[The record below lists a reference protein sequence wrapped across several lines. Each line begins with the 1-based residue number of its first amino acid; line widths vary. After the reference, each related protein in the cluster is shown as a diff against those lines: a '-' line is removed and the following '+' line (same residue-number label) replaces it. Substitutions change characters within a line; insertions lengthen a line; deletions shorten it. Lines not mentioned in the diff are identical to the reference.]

1 MKNNF
6 LPKFTVFSLLF
17 IIIFLTQCNTVN
29 STSTTHMKLQS
40 IPLQP
45 KTISFA
51 NEKVPLD
58 KYYIKERLDREL
70 LVNTFWH
77 SNTILVLKR
86 SKKYFPIIEPILSKN
101 GIPDDF
107 KYLAVIESGLIHVKS
122 PAGAEGFWQFM
133 PQTAREY
140 GLEVNG
146 DVDERLHLI
155 KSTESAAA
163 YLKYAYEVFG
173 NWTLAAASYN
183 AGMQRIQSEMNKQK
197 ANSYYDLFLNEETS
211 RYMHRILATKLI
223 FESPETYGFAITDE
237 QSYALPETK
246 FIIISE
252 SNINWVDFALSHNM
266 NYADLRELNPWIKWH
281 STANRNQK
289 EYEIQVLGN

>member
-17 IIIFLTQCNTVN
+17 IIIFLTQCNTV
-29 STSTTHMKLQS
+29 SSPSTTHMKLQS

-183 AGMQRIQSEMNKQK
+183 AGIQRIQSEINKQK
-197 ANSYYDLFLNEETS
+197 AKSYYDLFLNEETS

-223 FESPETYGFAITDE
+223 FESPETYGFAISDE
-237 QSYALPETK
+237 QSYAFPETK
-246 FIIISE
+246 FVIISE

>member
-29 STSTTHMKLQS
+29 STSTSHLKLQN
-40 IPLQP
+40 IPSQP

-58 KYYIKERLDREL
+58 KYYIQERLDREL

-107 KYLAVIESGLIHVKS
+107 KYLAVIESGLVHVKS

-183 AGMQRIQSEMNKQK
+183 AGIQRIQSEINKQK
-197 ANSYYDLFLNEETS
+197 AKSYYDLFLNEETS

-237 QSYALPETK
+237 QSYAFPETK
-246 FIIISE
+246 FVIISE
-252 SNINWVDFALSHNM
+252 SNINWVDFALSHNIS
-266 NYADLRELNPWIKWH
+266 YADLRELNPWIKGF

-289 EYEIQVLGN
+289 EYEVQLLRN

>member
-6 LPKFTVFSLLF
+6 LSKFTVFSLLF
-17 IIIFLTQCNTVN
+17 VIIFLTQCNTVN
-29 STSTTHMKLQS
+29 SASTTHLKLQS
-40 IPLQP
+40 IPSQP

-58 KYYIKERLDREL
+58 KYYIQERLDREL

-77 SNTILVLKR
+77 SYTILVLKR
-86 SKKYFPIIEPILSKN
+86 SKKYFPIIEPILCKN

-140 GLEVNG
+140 GLEVNA
-146 DVDERLHLI
+146 DVDERLNLI
-155 KSTESAAA
+155 KSTESAVA
-163 YLKYAYEVFG
+163 YLKDAYEVFG

-183 AGMQRIQSEMNKQK
+183 AGMQRIQSAMNKQK
-197 ANSYYDLFLNEETS
+197 AKSYYDLFLNEETS
-211 RYMHRILATKLI
+211 RYMYRLLATKLI

-237 QSYALPETK
+237 QAYAFPETNLVR
-246 FIIISE
+246 ISK

-266 NYADLRELNPWIKWH
+266 SYADLRELNPWIKGN
-281 STANRNQK
+281 STANGNQK

>member
-6 LPKFTVFSLLF
+6 LPKFTVFYLLF

-29 STSTTHMKLQS
+29 STSTSHLKLQS
-40 IPLQP
+40 IPSQP

-58 KYYIKERLDREL
+58 KYYIQERLDREL

-155 KSTESAAA
+155 KSTESATA

-197 ANSYYDLFLNEETS
+197 AKSYYDLFSMKKPVDICIEYS
-211 RYMHRILATKLI
+211 Q
-223 FESPETYGFAITDE
+223 
-237 QSYALPETK
+237 QS
-246 FIIISE
+246 
-252 SNINWVDFALSHNM
+252 
-266 NYADLRELNPWIKWH
+266 
-281 STANRNQK
+281 
-289 EYEIQVLGN
+289 

>member
-17 IIIFLTQCNTVN
+17 VIIFLTQCNTVN
-29 STSTTHMKLQS
+29 STSTTHLKLQS
-40 IPLQP
+40 IPSQS

-58 KYYIKERLDREL
+58 KYYVQERLDREL

-107 KYLAVIESGLIHVKS
+107 KYLAVIESGLVHVKS

-133 PQTAREY
+133 PKTAREY
-140 GLEVNG
+140 ALEVNA

-163 YLKYAYEVFG
+163 YLKDAYGVFG

-183 AGMQRIQSEMNKQK
+183 AGIQRIQSAMNKQK
-197 ANSYYDLFLNEETS
+197 VKSYYDLFLNEETS
-211 RYMHRILATKLI
+211 RYMHRLLATKLI
-223 FESPETYGFAITDE
+223 FESPESYGFKITDE
-237 QSYALPETK
+237 EAYVFPATK
-246 FIIISE
+246 LIRISK
-252 SNINWVDFALSHNM
+252 SNINWVDFASSYNM
-266 NYADLRELNPWIKWH
+266 SYADLRELNPWIKGQ
-281 STANRNQK
+281 SIANRNQK
-289 EYEIQVLGN
+289 EYLIQVLGD

>member
-6 LPKFTVFSLLF
+6 LLKFTVFSLIF

-29 STSTTHMKLQS
+29 NTSTSHLKQQS
-40 IPLQP
+40 IPSQP
-45 KTISFA
+45 KMISFA
-51 NEKVPLD
+51 NEKAPLD
-58 KYYIKERLDREL
+58 KYYIQERLEREL

-197 ANSYYDLFLNEETS
+197 AKSYYDLFLNEETS

-237 QSYALPETK
+237 QSYAFPETK
-246 FIIISE
+246 FVIISE
-252 SNINWVDFALSHNM
+252 SNINWVDFALSHNIS
-266 NYADLRELNPWIKWH
+266 YADLRELNPWIKGF

-289 EYEIQVLGN
+289 EYEVQLLRN